1 MRPALLTVLVLVLSL
16 LSGCGSVY
24 VNIPRQP
31 SDVAG
36 HNPNDGTVWRIE
48 VAAMNHILQLR
59 TEGGSYTLKLPEGT
73 TQPNYDWVI
82 ARLPAGGNSWTQ
94 SGGFTPVYEI
104 AAIYVRAAEGQ
115 VDVIRPAPGSNSSGG
130 QLVSVYLTY
139 GIDGWYVKRTRVW
152 NIPVKEALKIAAPN
166 D

>member
-1 MRPALLTVLVLVLSL
+1 MRPALLTVLVLTLSL

-48 VAAMNHILQLR
+48 VAAMNHILHLR
-59 TEGGSYTLKLPEGT
+59 TEGGAYTLKLPEGT

-82 ARLPAGGNSWTQ
+82 ARLTAGGNSWTQ
-94 SGGFTPVYEI
+94 SGGFAPVYEI

-115 VDVIRPAPGSNSSGG
+115 VDVIRPAPGGN
-130 QLVSVYLTY
+130 QLVSVFLTY